1 MSRWGQCR
9 LVDLLSSI
17 DLALLEG
24 EFPELDLSNED
35 ILSMQTGQTLTQE
48 LGLDPEENE
57 ISKRRSSR
65 KRRLAVLS
73 GIAAGSIAVGGV
85 IVFAL
90 KKYEILK
97 KTA

>member
-9 LVDLLSSI
+9 LIDLLSSI
-17 DLALLEG
+17 DLSLLEG

-35 ILSMQTGQTLTQE
+35 ILSMYTGQTLTQE

-85 IVFAL
+85 IVFAF